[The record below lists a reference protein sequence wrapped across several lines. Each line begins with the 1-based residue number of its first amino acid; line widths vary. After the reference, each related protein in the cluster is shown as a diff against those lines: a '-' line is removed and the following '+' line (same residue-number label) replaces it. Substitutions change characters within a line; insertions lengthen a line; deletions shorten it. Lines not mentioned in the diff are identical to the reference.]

1 MYIDFFRRNLTMA
14 KLKGKGVV
22 LAGLVA
28 GAASLL
34 SKKENRDKAM
44 EYLSVAKEKA
54 MQYVEAG
61 KQNATSATTEND
73 FSLKDAAEGAAS
85 ELNEEINGNEM
96 IGEGAQQLV
105 NAFNAE
111 QEQDQEQER
120 K

>member
-1 MYIDFFRRNLTMA
+1 MYIEFFRRNLTMA

-61 KQNATSATTEND
+61 KQNITEARD
-73 FSLKDAAEGAAS
+73 GMDESLKDAAEGAAS
-85 ELNEEINGNEM
+85 ELNEEIVGNEM
-96 IGEGAQQLV
+96 VGEGAQQLIKE
-105 NAFNAE
+105 FNEE
-111 QEQDQEQER
+111 QEKEQR
-120 K
+120 NK